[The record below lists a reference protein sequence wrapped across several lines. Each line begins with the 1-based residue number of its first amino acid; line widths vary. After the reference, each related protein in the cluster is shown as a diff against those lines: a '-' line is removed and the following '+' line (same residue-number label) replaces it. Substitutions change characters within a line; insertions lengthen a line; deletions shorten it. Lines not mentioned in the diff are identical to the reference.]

1 VPLAKVLDLR
11 QHPPQQK
18 LSRCSSDPGAL
29 KPEDFLALSSDLDAH
44 VLDFGTNV
52 IYRHGAPSILS
63 GLFG

>member
-18 LSRCSSDPGAL
+18 LSGSCPDAGAL
-29 KPEDFLALSSDLDAH
+29 KLQDLFALSSDLDAH

-63 GLFG
+63 GSFG